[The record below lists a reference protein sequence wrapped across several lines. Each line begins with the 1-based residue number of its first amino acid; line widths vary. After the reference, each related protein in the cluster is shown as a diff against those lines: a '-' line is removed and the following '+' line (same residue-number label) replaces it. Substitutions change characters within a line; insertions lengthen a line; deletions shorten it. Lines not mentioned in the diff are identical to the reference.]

1 MVRGDFMLR
10 EGFDKRISGLKDK
23 VFQMGNMV
31 DSLISES
38 MEALLNQDL
47 EAAAQIEKKDDKI
60 DKLEMEIEGECMNL
74 LTLQQPLAGDL
85 RLIAAALKI
94 ITDLERMGDHAVNI
108 AHVTLEIGKEPF
120 IKPLIDIPKMADYCH
135 NMIKESLDAFENEDV
150 EKAKK
155 IAEMDEEVDKLSD
168 RVFEDVIDIIAENKG
183 LLKQGSKLLFIAR
196 YLERIAD
203 HTTNICERI
212 IYMVT
217 GVYKEIN

>member
-1 MVRGDFMLR
+1 MLR

-94 ITDLERMGDHAVNI
+94 ITDLERMGDHAVNV

-120 IKPLIDIPKMADYCH
+120 IKPLIDIPKMADYCR
-135 NMIKESLDAFENEDV
+135 NMIEESLDAFENADV

-155 IAEMDEEVDKLSD
+155 VAEMDEEVDKLYD
-168 RVFEDVIDIIAENKG
+168 RVFEDVINIIADNRE